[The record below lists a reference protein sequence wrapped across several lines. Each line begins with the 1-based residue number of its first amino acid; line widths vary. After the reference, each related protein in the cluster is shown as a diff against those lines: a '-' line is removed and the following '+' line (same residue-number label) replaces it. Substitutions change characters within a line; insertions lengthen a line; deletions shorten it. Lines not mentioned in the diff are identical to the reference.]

1 MSWTGQI
8 FWLLAS
14 GSEVFGTHLLPAFTP
29 EKLSGIGSWEVVSSY
44 SSATAPDLHGIS
56 RADPPFQA
64 RKELRSTTSGLRF
77 ATQDLFIN
85 HLKLC
90 LHLIPTPTSS
100 SQVAPALSART

>member
-14 GSEVFGTHLLPAFTP
+14 GPEVFGTHLLPAFTA
-29 EKLSGIGSWEVVSSY
+29 ETIGSWEVVSSY

>member
-14 GSEVFGTHLLPAFTP
+14 GPEVFGTHLLPAFTP

-90 LHLIPTPTSS
+90 LYLIPTPTSS